1 MRASL
6 SLLLGACVALS
17 ACGGQQDAQSL
28 DPRPQQAGKPMDA
41 GRTARHLAGAR
52 LAVLTGDQEEVRRNA
67 EAISDDLRR
76 SMKIPDGGR
85 PIDRESARIV
95 ARSLPGVRSANW
107 VDRHNLLVRVE
118 GAELRSE
125 RTIDALCNRLETLG
139 DTLAVVVHLQN
150 AAAVRGQEV
159 DTLSRNCQLAM
170 GDHAFLQQPRK
181 MDVLDPAMR
190 VQQQANSTLSG
201 MAPPS
206 RQTEGDRTALEAIP
220 EM

>member
-1 MRASL
+1 MG
-6 SLLLGACVALS
+6 LLLVGCGEPPADQALAPGVQNAGA
-17 ACGGQQDAQSL
+17 
-28 DPRPQQAGKPMDA
+28 PMDPV
-41 GRTARHLAGAR
+41 RTARHLAGAR
-52 LAVLTGDQEEVRRNA
+52 LAALSGDQEGVRRNA
-67 EAISDDLRR
+67 EAISEDMRR
-76 SMKIPDGGR
+76 PMKIPDGGR

-95 ARSLPGVRSANW
+95 ARALPGVRSANW

-118 GAELRSE
+118 GAALRSE
-125 RTIDALCNRLETLG
+125 RTIDALCNRFEALG
-139 DTLAVVVHLQN
+139 DTLAVVVHLQD

-190 VQQQANSTLSG
+190 AQQQANSVLSG

-206 RQTEGDRTALEAIP
+206 RQAKGDRAALEAIP